1 MILNENL
8 FNEMASSYKVG
19 DTIKI
24 IEMKGEPNYTGRTG
38 VIKFIDSMGQLH
50 GTWGGLAIV
59 PEEDKIEV
67 ISTKK
72 TIQENNSVVDE
83 YTYFDTFTDNQ
94 YKLNEQM
101 AKEDVDNTTE
111 VTCDWCNELFVRTD
125 LTETELG
132 NLCGKCIAAIESKE
146 GPLDHKVRIT
156 EAMYTD
162 VTTAPYDLNI
172 IKNKFKGTGSR
183 DWTYVKSFKFKDD
196 AISRA
201 NRLIANGEAYVA
213 QVYSWLSGGHHGEI
227 YFKKADDGTTINKS
241 IEHRDCETHGHEHVT
256 KSDKTVV
263 IPTAPHED
271 NAPKLGEAMD
281 INLDDLP
288 PRPPYIEAP
297 KLAHTTDGN
306 LKDGDT
312 YYTITVFNKKGEWGT
327 TAGERSGHGIAD
339 ALCFKTAERAQAYAD
354 KVYPQAEEIM
364 VREEIWDEDLEDSYS
379 SAPYL
384 KRVKGKWYS
393 MTNGDYSRI
402 TEGAEDINSRLS
414 SLKDALQA
422 MKARHLPDERD
433 DIAELEAEITELEA
447 TQNATNST
455 KTYYTIKCKNSGM
468 WAGMQTLM
476 KEDGKELYFINK
488 EDRDL
493 YLQKVRDNQS
503 SINNF
508 NEYFP
513 AEVSQTDGW
522 ISRNAKYIKVV
533 RDVNNTK
540 YFKMAQIKTSLKN
553 ANVLALVHSDVH
565 DPNVIIIDCE
575 STEELR
581 KAAEVLGLTNADIV
595 DAPTGHYGYIN
606 LTESLN
612 ENTSLDTIRFELNG
626 QVIDD
631 MDIHTLY
638 KLIKSDYRI
647 NEFNGIKLIKKDEL
661 NSIIAVYLNDTD
673 YIEIWIKPFDPAFAD
688 VPAHLS
694 MYLSHNDS
702 EPFDVFGTNL
712 NDIFEALY
720 KMRDKYNNQPVSESL
735 KEDVEIVSLTNEQ
748 VNENN
753 GLATVLNYLIK
764 DEFDAI
770 QGYNDAIVN
779 FETEGRSDLVQVL
792 KDIVNEENLHVGQL
806 EVLLEQVNGAANSI
820 DQGKAEAETQLDSQ
834 ITESYED
841 SGYAEYTIKYA
852 DGSTETVSDTF
863 ENGEP
868 NFDITDDYILDT
880 YSNDA
885 VTIIKKVYDENNTLE
900 FKRTIY
906 PREEDPEEG
915 MHY

>member
-8 FNEMASSYKVG
+8 FNEMASPYKVG

-38 VIKFIDSMGQLH
+38 IIKFIDSMGQLH

-67 ISTKK
+67 ISTKSASQK
-72 TIQENNSVVDE
+72 NNSVAEE

-101 AKEDVDNTTE
+101 ATEDVDNTTE

-132 NLCGKCIAAIESKE
+132 NLCDKCIAAIESKE
-146 GPLDHKVRIT
+146 GPLDHKVKIT

-271 NAPKLGEAMD
+271 NTPKLGEAMD
-281 INLDDLP
+281 INPDDLP

-306 LKDGDT
+306 LNDGDT

-327 TAGERSGHGIAD
+327 IAGGRPDHDITD

-364 VREEIWDEDLEDSYS
+364 VREEIWDADLEDSYS

-393 MTNGDYSRI
+393 MAKGDYSRI

-414 SLKDALQA
+414 SLRDALQA
-422 MKARHLPDERD
+422 MEARHLPDERE
-433 DIAELEAEITELEA
+433 DIAELEAEIAELEA
-447 TQNATNST
+447 AQNATNST
-455 KTYYTIKCKNSGM
+455 S
-468 WAGMQTLM
+468 
-476 KEDGKELYFINK
+476 
-488 EDRDL
+488 
-493 YLQKVRDNQS
+493 
-503 SINNF
+503 
-508 NEYFP
+508 
-513 AEVSQTDGW
+513 
-522 ISRNAKYIKVV
+522 
-533 RDVNNTK
+533 
-540 YFKMAQIKTSLKN
+540 
-553 ANVLALVHSDVH
+553 
-565 DPNVIIIDCE
+565 
-575 STEELR
+575 
-581 KAAEVLGLTNADIV
+581 
-595 DAPTGHYGYIN
+595 
-606 LTESLN
+606 
-612 ENTSLDTIRFELNG
+612 DTIRFELNG

-631 MDIHTLY
+631 MDIPTLY
-638 KLIKSDYRI
+638 KLIKNDYRI

-661 NSIIAVYLNDTD
+661 NSIIAVYLNDTN
-673 YIEIWIKPFDPAFAD
+673 YIEIWIKPFDSAFAD

-702 EPFDVFGTNL
+702 EPFDVFGTSL
-712 NDIFEALY
+712 NDVFEALY

-735 KEDVEIVSLTNEQ
+735 NEDITVAVDAST
-748 VNENN
+748 ENN

-770 QGYNDAIVN
+770 QQYNDAIVN
-779 FETEGRSDLVQVL
+779 FETEGRTDLVQVL
-792 KDIVNEENLHVGQL
+792 QDILNEENLHVGQL
-806 EVLLEQVNGAANSI
+806 EVLLEQVSGAANSI

-834 ITESYED
+834 ITESYENF
-841 SGYAEYTIKYA
+841 GYAEYTIKYA
-852 DGSTETVSDTF
+852 DGSTETISDTF

-900 FKRTIY
+900 LKRTIY